1 MKQYI
6 DGELYYGGMSEKKT
20 VEKRIEFLKSLK
32 SKTADEKVKEE
43 CERLLQ
49 MWAESSLAP

>member
-6 DGELYYGGMSEKKT
+6 DGELYYGGLSEKKT
-20 VEKRIEFLKSLK
+20 VEMRIEFLKALK
-32 SKTADEKVKEE
+32 SKTNESEVKEE

-49 MWAESSLAP
+49 LWAESSLAP